1 MYKQTADWLL
11 RADIPGDPARRTRVV
26 ASMKDMGFPDPGAA
40 LSKWESVVEVAG
52 KGCVSGEMLAFLLAT
67 MSQTAAPETSLRNF
81 FRCVCNWNQPAALF
95 ALLEQRP
102 RAIEMLVRLFVNS
115 QFLTEL
121 LLKHPEFLE
130 RLTESRHLSEVRD
143 RGEFLQDMRKAASGM
158 PGTERFDAVRRIQR
172 WEVLRIAAC
181 DCFGLMDLKRV
192 TLQLSLLADATV
204 QALLELLVESDGGE
218 GLPVDTPAAPAGFA
232 VLALGKLG
240 GEELN
245 YSSDIDLV
253 FLGESSAMEVVRI
266 GQQLVREL
274 GRTTPE
280 GFLYRVDMRLRPWGA
295 SGPLVCDVVAY
306 REYLDTQASPWELQ
320 AMVKA
325 RVIAGDMDLGNAFLA
340 DVNRRLVEYGKNEQ
354 AQTIREMKRRIE
366 VALPRRGRD
375 WAEVKSGVGSIRDIE
390 FVTQYL
396 QLRHAQDHPAILDTN
411 TLRSLAALAAAGCLR
426 SDEYRK
432 LSTGYLLLR
441 AIEHSLQLMHN
452 KQVHTLPEDDG
463 ELTYLARRLDF
474 PDAEQFVTHY
484 VEHSREIREVFE
496 RILGEPSSAAV
507 DRTIDVELIE
517 PHYLEVY
524 DSRQRAGHQR
534 LLAELERFG
543 SVVVEPVRLEEDRAE
558 VTIVAF
564 DGPGLLSAI
573 CGLLVVH
580 GVDIVSGHVVTIDVG
595 DGPSRCVD
603 TFQVS
608 VPAEVEWDVL
618 WAGYHGDIVNHMDR
632 IKSGSQEEAF
642 ACLTRSVADHVP
654 RASEPT
660 TSLLPVEIEIDNET
674 SAETTVLTIRADDTT
689 GFLYE
694 CAHAL
699 SLAGISI
706 RQVVVETRGER
717 VRDRLEVV
725 DKDGGKL
732 RDAQRLQELKTMVV
746 LIKHF
751 THLLP
756 HSPNPE
762 RALRQFRELL
772 VGLLKL
778 DDWTTRVASL
788 EDPKVLV
795 ALARVLGVSAF
806 LWQD

>member
-11 RADIPGDPARRTRVV
+11 RADTPDDPARRTGVV
-26 ASMKDMGFPDPGAA
+26 ASMEGMGFPDPEAA
-40 LSKWESVVEVAG
+40 LSKWESVVEVVG
-52 KGCVSGEMLAFLLAT
+52 RDFLSEDMLAFLLAT

-130 RLTESRHLSEVRD
+130 RLTESRQLSKVRD
-143 RGEFLQDMRKAASGM
+143 RGEFLQDMRKAASDTAGA
-158 PGTERFDAVRRIQR
+158 GRFDAVRHIQR

-204 QALLELLVESDGGE
+204 QALLELLVEAGREDGV
-218 GLPVDTPAAPAGFA
+218 PVDRPAAPAGFA

-253 FLGESSAMEVVRI
+253 FLGDSSAMDLVRI
-266 GQQLVREL
+266 GQRLVREL
-274 GRTTPE
+274 GKTTTE
-280 GFLYRVDMRLRPWGA
+280 GFLYRVDMRLRPWGS
-295 SGPLVCDVVAY
+295 SGPLVCDVAAY
-306 REYLDTQASPWELQ
+306 REYLDTQASPWEMQ

-340 DVNRRLVEYGKNEQ
+340 DVNRRLVEYGKSDR
-354 AQTIREMKRRIE
+354 AQTVREMKRRTE

-396 QLRHAQDHPAILDTN
+396 QLRHAQDHPEILDTN
-411 TLRSLAALAAAGCLR
+411 TLRSLTALASAGCLR

-496 RILGEPSSAAV
+496 RILGGPSADGG
-507 DRTIDVELIE
+507 DRTAEVELRE
-517 PHYLEVY
+517 PYYLEVY

-543 SVVVEPVRLEEDRAE
+543 SVVVEPVRLEDGGAE

-580 GVDIVSGHVVTIDVG
+580 GVDIVSGHVVTIDVA

-603 TFQVS
+603 TFQVT
-608 VPAEVEWDVL
+608 VPDGIEWDVL
-618 WAGYHGDIVNHMDR
+618 WTGYHGNLVDHMDR
-632 IKSGSQEEAF
+632 MKSGQQEEAF

-674 SAETTVLTIRADDTT
+674 SVETTVLTIRA
-689 GFLYE
+689 
-694 CAHAL
+694 
-699 SLAGISI
+699 
-706 RQVVVETRGER
+706 
-717 VRDRLEVV
+717 
-725 DKDGGKL
+725 
-732 RDAQRLQELKTMVV
+732 
-746 LIKHF
+746 
-751 THLLP
+751 
-756 HSPNPE
+756 
-762 RALRQFRELL
+762 
-772 VGLLKL
+772 
-778 DDWTTRVASL
+778 
-788 EDPKVLV
+788 
-795 ALARVLGVSAF
+795 
-806 LWQD
+806 